1 MNYPIKEESIEMS
14 TPIKRVPTKRD
25 KVGRWSTAESY
36 LFESLLERYGK
47 NWKKIHEHM
56 KNRTLSQIRS
66 HAQKFF
72 DKIGDKKV
80 E

>member
-1 MNYPIKEESIEMS
+1 MDSLIKLEPVDF
-14 TPIKRVPTKRD
+14 TLTGKKTHQKKD

-47 NWKKIHEHM
+47 NWKKIHDHM
-56 KNRTLSQIRS
+56 KNRSLSQIRS

-72 DKIGDKKV
+72 DKVGPKKV
-80 E
+80 